1 MEQKNYF
8 IAVDKNGHILNDF
21 KMKCNY
27 IEIKDNGIY
36 FYEKKTS
43 YGSFDYRIL
52 AFYTYDL
59 TSGYETLTID

>member
-36 FYEKKTS
+36 FYEKIKKS
-43 YGSFDYRIL
+43 VRKR
-52 AFYTYDL
+52 
-59 TSGYETLTID
+59 TL